1 MPLLRV
7 TDTRGCTAELLLS
20 RETLE
25 NNRGVLEA
33 LAADDA
39 DIELRLADVGFP
51 GAPCSDFVRA
61 VRASYP
67 TDPRRGLR
75 RVHAMREVLACKNT
89 APAVVDMIDWLGTP
103 FAAGYA
109 RGQMPE
115 DDIDGSSLF
124 ARATTLLTT
133 TAGDP
138 FVNTISREY
147 AAEAANTGDI
157 DALDVCTVA
166 RGGFCA
172 RRTCAL
178 FERAASHGHLDLA
191 KALFA
196 DAVTLSKNETEAYV
210 FGAFSGALEGG
221 HMPVVLWLW
230 CLNEQRA
237 MRPSWFGDAGTP
249 EAFDW
254 LEAQDIVVPQRNDPV
269 WEQHAS
275 QNRVWAIERLA
286 AKVGFP
292 DDAEIIDTMVKVAAR
307 GGHVDVLEALAA
319 NGVTNFGARHF
330 ITALYRDQ
338 VAVLDFF
345 DGQDMRLTEQ
355 GVFVELEDKCE
366 LRDSSPTRLVGIE
379 WAIRKCVARGGDPWN
394 DDLGGGR
401 LWVSRPH
408 VLLFAALRF
417 DNTFM
422 VRWLLE
428 RFAGPEGLFE
438 RDATVDY
445 VRVVFD
451 HNESLETLKVLD
463 EFGLVKDNDIKFFC
477 GCVLG
482 LDDAWNARRQ
492 KNAEDVVE
500 WLWSTKPWTRD
511 LSVAKRI
518 FFDHVE
524 EPYCRK
530 PPKSL
535 DWVVRKFGI
544 EAIPKPRDH
553 RHLLQAARSEDAR
566 GFMTWIW
573 TNLYSDEER
582 TAILNDPSMVARLPR
597 MPRVPRTNVKV
608 KRDERAEGDDAKRK
622 RKRA

>member
-7 TDTRGCTAELLLS
+7 TDTRGGTAELFLS

-51 GAPCSDFVRA
+51 EGTCSDFMRA

-75 RVHAMREVLACKNT
+75 RAHAMREVLACKNT
-89 APAVVDMIDWLGTP
+89 APALSDMIDWLGTP
-103 FAAGYA
+103 FAGGYA
-109 RGQMPE
+109 RGQMLE
-115 DDIDGSSLF
+115 DIDGSSLF

-133 TAGDP
+133 SAGDP
-138 FVNTISREY
+138 FVNKISREY

-196 DAVTLSKNETEAYV
+196 DAVTLSDNETEAYV
-210 FGAFSGALEGG
+210 LGAFSGALEGG

-230 CLNEQRA
+230 GLDEQRA

-254 LEAQDIVVPQRNDPV
+254 LEAQENVVVPQRNDPV
-269 WEQHAS
+269 WEQHAL
-275 QNRVWAIERLA
+275 QNRVWAIERLV

-292 DDAEIIDTMVKVAAR
+292 DDADIIDTMVKVAAR
-307 GGHVDVLEALAA
+307 GGHVGVLEALAA

-330 ITALYRDQ
+330 TVALHCGH

-345 DGQDMRLTEQ
+345 DEQGMRLIEQ
-355 GVFVELEDKCE
+355 GVFVELEDKCM

-379 WAIRKCVARGGDPWN
+379 WAIRKCVARGGDPLN
-394 DDLGGGR
+394 EDLEGGR

-408 VLLFAALRF
+408 ILLFAAFRF
-417 DNTFM
+417 DNTYM

-445 VRVVFD
+445 VRVIFD

-482 LDDAWNARRQ
+482 LDDTWNARRQ

-511 LSVAKRI
+511 PSVAKRI
-518 FFDHVE
+518 FFEKLENVV
-524 EPYCRK
+524 CRK

-544 EAIPKPRDH
+544 EVIPKARDH
-553 RHLLQAARSEDAR
+553 RHLLQASRSEDAR
-566 GFMTWIW
+566 GLMTWVW

-582 TAILNDPSMVARLPR
+582 TAVLNDPSVATRLPR

-608 KRDERAEGDDAKRK
+608 KRSERAEGDTKSKRN
-622 RKRA
+622 RA